1 MRSTDMIPVGVFAM
15 MLIAIVGFMVILFT
29 ASQTGVIEEQ
39 PPATIQEIDAGQVA
53 REFVFNWPKAMK
65 SYQDQWFTVNAG
77 PVNKVAKRRATIEYE
92 GVTLKMYFNSQ
103 RRNLDN
109 RARPGHNRRLQ
120 AHQRPGPQPKYHDE
134 RMPVARARTQ
144 IPPKKTIKNSNP
156 GERP

>member
-39 PPATIQEIDAGQVA
+39 PPATIAGDRRRTGSPGVRLQLA
-53 REFVFNWPKAMK
+53 QGHEKLP
-65 SYQDQWFTVNAG
+65 G
-77 PVNKVAKRRATIEYE
+77 PMVHSKRRTGQQSRQTPRHHRVRRRHPED
-92 GVTLKMYFNSQ
+92 VLQQQ